1 MNLGEKLEKL
11 RDQKGETFFQ
21 LSKNTGISQS
31 YLNRLATGKNNNPS
45 TEKLEILAQYYNV
58 SMAFFLSDNGEE
70 WLNKLPPELKEFV
83 RKENIEYL
91 EVIYDMKNA
100 DLKPDTIKEIIQSL
114 KKAKEQIK

>member
-1 MNLGEKLEKL
+1 MNLGDKIKKLVE
-11 RDQKGETFFQ
+11 DKGKTFAQ
-21 LSKNTGISQS
+21 LESETGISSS
-31 YLNRLATGKNNNPS
+31 YLNRLANGKYNNPS
-45 TEKLEILAQYYNV
+45 TEKLEILSRYFGV

-91 EVIYDMKNA
+91 EVIHDMKNA